1 MIWIKDAPAGAA
13 KVLPR
18 MRRHGAGTPPG
29 GGHGRKRAGCLGCR
43 RGPLMQPKTWL
54 AIVDAEHARFVA
66 LDAGCF
72 LTVQTL
78 TSPIAGQ
85 RRSAIAGDRLGR
97 TFESAGA
104 LRHAIAPRSDPRA
117 PGRQRFAVQVA
128 AELNA
133 AAARE
138 LFARLI
144 LVAPARTLPAIEE
157 ALDPGVR
164 RGIAARVAK
173 NLTKT
178 PDGDLAAHLPS
189 WPSLP
194 GLQPRRRQSR

>member
-1 MIWIKDAPAGAA
+1 
-13 KVLPR
+13 
-18 MRRHGAGTPPG
+18 
-29 GGHGRKRAGCLGCR
+29 
-43 RGPLMQPKTWL
+43 MQPKTWL
-54 AIVDAEHARFVA
+54 AIVDTEHARFVA
-66 LDAGCF
+66 LDAGCL

-78 TSPIAGQ
+78 TSSIAGQ
-85 RRSAIAGDRLGR
+85 RGSAIAGDRLGR
-97 TFESAGA
+97 SFESTGT
-104 LRHAIAPRSDPRA
+104 LRHAIAPRSDPRTQ
-117 PGRQRFAVQVA
+117 GRQRFAVHVA

-133 AAARE
+133 AAAWN

-173 NLTKT
+173 SLTKT
-178 PDGDLAAHLPS
+178 PDGDLAAHLPF

-194 GLQPRRRQSR
+194 GVQPGRRQPR